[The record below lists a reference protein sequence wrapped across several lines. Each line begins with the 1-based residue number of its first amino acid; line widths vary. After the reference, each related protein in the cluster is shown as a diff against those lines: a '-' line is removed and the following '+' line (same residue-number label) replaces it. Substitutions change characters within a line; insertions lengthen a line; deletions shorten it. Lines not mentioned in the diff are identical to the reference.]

1 MSAVAILSHHR
12 KPPSSKTDEELE
24 ADLAFWNAE
33 LASLDRWGRPK
44 IAAETALD
52 EIDAEFHRRRVAAVR
67 AEMIHS
73 RPVVVDNPGVEP
85 IILMGAGKT
94 RAEWTPSRIAL
105 VGVTAALALLLVG
118 AVAMAGQRVAELE
131 SRYASEIV

>member
-1 MSAVAILSHHR
+1 M
-12 KPPSSKTDEELE
+12 TDEELE

-33 LASLDRWGRPK
+33 LASLDRWGRPTTS
-44 IAAETALD
+44 AETALD
-52 EIDAEFHRRRVAAVR
+52 EIDAEFHRRRLATVR
-67 AEMIHS
+67 AEMMH
-73 RPVVVDNPGVEP
+73 RPIVVDDPGVEP

-94 RAEWTPSRIAL
+94 RAEWSPSRIAL
-105 VGVTAALALLLVG
+105 LGTTAALALLLVG